1 MSDSQSLPGQTVS
14 HYRILEKLGG
24 GGMGVV
30 YKAQDIRLDRFV
42 ALKFL
47 PDDLAHD
54 HLALERFRR
63 EAKAASAL
71 NHSNICTIH
80 DIGEENGKAFIA
92 MEYLEGQTLKHT
104 IGGRPIE
111 LEMLQD
117 LAIEVADALD
127 AAHSQGI
134 VHRDIKPANIFV
146 TRRGHAKI
154 LDFGLAK
161 VSAVKSTAGSLD
173 SLATQGVD
181 SAQLTSPGSTLGTT
195 AYMSPEQVRAK
206 ELDARTDLFSFG
218 VVLYEM
224 ATGQLPFR
232 GESSGVIFK
241 AILDATPVPAVRL
254 NPDLPPEFERII
266 NKALEK
272 DRELRYQHASE
283 MRADLKRLKRET
295 DSGRQSRDTSS
306 EVGGVL
312 SSASGISSA
321 PQHPSSSGIGPGMDS
336 GIPPGSGTPP
346 GIAAPSSSKDPSIA
360 SSSSV
365 VVNAA
370 KQHKT
375 VFGAFALAV
384 LLLIAGAGYGLYS
397 LLHGTSAPPAF
408 QNFNMS
414 QISNN
419 GKSTLT
425 AISPDGKYLLSEIT
439 DGGKS
444 SLWLRNVPTNS
455 DTQVFPP
462 AEIAYSDLNFS
473 PDGNYIYFR
482 KSENALQTTFDLFRT
497 PVLGGAAQVIVRDID
512 SPVTFSSDGKR
523 LAFARFNDPE
533 VGKYQLIV
541 SNTDGTGEKKFF
553 EGPTPE
559 GSQNLAWL
567 PGSNQ
572 VAGVVLQFGA
582 DLSTIRLF
590 DIDSGQVKNI
600 AAFNDK
606 VIRRID
612 WLPDGKALLCLYQ
625 DKASNFSRFQV
636 GMISYPNGGFQ
647 TVTKDTNSYDTLTL
661 SSDAKTLATVQR
673 KFIRNFYQFPATGTG
688 SNLPSPTFSQER
700 TLDDFEWAPGGG
712 FYIHED
718 LNLLHISQD
727 GTNKT
732 VLFADAPVFG
742 MNTCPDG
749 KTLLVSWIGRGGGHA
764 IQVWRMDANGANPKQ
779 LTFGKLGFNPIC
791 SPDSKMMY
799 YSELNGTPMRV
810 PLDGSHKP
818 EIVPGA
824 VIPNTILGDQVI
836 GLSPDGKLLAFL
848 LAASGSGDDSGAQRI
863 ALVRL
868 DESAEPRVRFV
879 QANPQISSGPRFSPD
894 GKALIYPIRTN
905 GVDNLWLQPLD
916 GSPGRQISNFPSERI
931 ERFHFSPDGKSIAML
946 RQHIESDVVLLRD
959 SSTPQ

>member
-1 MSDSQSLPGQTVS
+1 MSDPQSLPGQTVS

-47 PDDLAHD
+47 PDELAHD
-54 HLALERFRR
+54 SLALERFRR
-63 EAKAASAL
+63 EARAASAL
-71 NHSNICTIH
+71 NHPNICTIH
-80 DIGEENGKAFIA
+80 DIGEEDGKAFIA
-92 MEYLEGQTLKHT
+92 MEYLEGKTLKHA
-104 IGGRPIE
+104 ISGRPIE
-111 LEMLQD
+111 LETLED
-117 LAIEVADALD
+117 LVIEVADALD
-127 AAHSQGI
+127 AAHLQGI

-146 TRRGHAKI
+146 TRRGRAKI

-161 VSAVKSTAGSLD
+161 VSAVKSTSGSMD

-181 SAQLTSPGSTLGTT
+181 TAQLTSPGSTLGTT

-241 AILDATPVPAVRL
+241 AILDSTPVPAVRL
-254 NPDLPPEFERII
+254 NPDLPAELERII

-295 DSGRQSRDTSS
+295 DSGRQPRSTE
-306 EVGGVL
+306 EVGGGAAG
-312 SSASGISSA
+312 SASGISA
-321 PQHPSSSGIGPGMDS
+321 ARDITSSGMGPEMAGGSGVASGM
-336 GIPPGSGTPP
+336 PGSGVSREAST
-346 GIAAPSSSKDPSIA
+346 A

-365 VVNAA
+365 VVAAA
-370 KQHKT
+370 KQHKAT
-375 VFGAFALAV
+375 FGIVALVAV
-384 LLLIAGAGYGLYS
+384 LLIAGAGYGLYS
-397 LLHGTSAPPAF
+397 ALHGTAPPAF

-439 DGGKS
+439 DAGKS

-462 AEIAYSDLNFS
+462 AEIAYSDLSFS

-482 KSENALQTTFDLFRT
+482 KSENALQTTFDLFRA

-512 SPVTFSSDGKR
+512 SPATFSPDGKR
-523 LAFARFNDPE
+523 LAFARFNDPDI
-533 VGKYQLIV
+533 GKYQLV
-541 SNTDGTGEKKFF
+541 VCNADGTNEKKFA
-553 EGPTPE
+553 EGPVAE
-559 GSQNLAWL
+559 GSQNVAWM

-572 VAGVVLQFGA
+572 VAGVALQFGS

-600 AAFNDK
+600 AAFNEK
-606 VIRRID
+606 VIRRIE
-612 WLPDGKALLCLYQ
+612 WLPDGKALVCLYQ
-625 DKASNFSRFQV
+625 DRASNFSRSQI
-636 GMISYPNGGFQ
+636 GLISYPGGNFQ
-647 TVTKDTNSYDTLTL
+647 TVTKDTNSYATLTL
-661 SSDAKTLATVQR
+661 SGDAKTLATVQR
-673 KFIRNFYQFPATGTG
+673 KFIRNFYLFPAAGTG
-688 SNLPSPTFSQER
+688 PNPPGPALAQER
-700 TLDDFEWAPGGG
+700 TLDDFEWAIGEG
-712 FYIHED
+712 FYVHED
-718 LNLLHISQD
+718 LKLLRISPD
-727 GTNKT
+727 ESSKT
-732 VLFADAPVFG
+732 VLFTDAPVFG
-742 MNTCPDG
+742 MNACRDG
-749 KTLLVSWIGRGGGHA
+749 KTLLVSWVGHAGGHG
-764 IQVWRMDANGANPKQ
+764 IQVWRTDANGANAKQ
-779 LTFGKLGFNPIC
+779 LTFGKLEFNPVC
-791 SPDSKMMY
+791 SADSKMAY
-799 YSELNGTPMRV
+799 YGELNGTVMRV
-810 PLDGSHKP
+810 PVDGSQKP

-824 VIPNTILGDQVI
+824 VIPNMILGDPVI

-848 LAASGSGDDSGAQRI
+848 LTASGSTDDSVQQRI
-863 ALVRL
+863 ALVPL
-868 DESAEPRVRFV
+868 DEGAQPHLRFV
-879 QANPQISSGPRFSPD
+879 KANLHISSGPRFSPD
-894 GKALIYPIRTN
+894 AKALIYPIRAN

-916 GSPGRQISNFPSERI
+916 GSAGRQISNFPSEQI
-931 ERFHFSPDGKSIAML
+931 QAFHFSPDGKSLAML
-946 RQHIESDVVLLRD
+946 RQHTESDVVLLRD
-959 SSTPQ
+959 SGPGQ